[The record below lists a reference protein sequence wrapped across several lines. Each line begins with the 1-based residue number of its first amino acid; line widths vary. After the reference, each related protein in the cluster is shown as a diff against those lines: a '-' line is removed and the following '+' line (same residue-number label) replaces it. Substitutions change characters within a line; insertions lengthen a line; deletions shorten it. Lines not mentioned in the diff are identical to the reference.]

1 MVDDTAR
8 ASRGSAHRD
17 MKAEIDERRIAH
29 AVAIGLPSVTVIV
42 AAVMG
47 VTIGAPMAILVLAAG
62 VLLGVIGLFWASLR
76 ILSGDAALP
85 PELEALDAS
94 AHAVDALAS
103 RKKMLLRAL
112 KDLDNERA
120 LGKLE
125 EEDHEQ
131 LSLTYRGELKDV
143 LARIDATLQPHRK
156 KAEDAAR
163 SYLAK
168 AGLAEEGYRGTQPV
182 TDEDALSDDEMDDDD
197 SADDDDDDDDAEE
210 SEPVVAKPV
219 ARPAAKKVAKSENDA
234 TTVVAKKTDA
244 APARVAC
251 PKCETSNEVDASFC
265 KKCGASLANASK
277 AASSTSSTST
287 SESAAKET
295 ESDEA

>member
-1 MVDDTAR
+1 MVDDAVR
-8 ASRGSAHRD
+8 SVERSVHRD
-17 MKAEIDERRIAH
+17 VKAEIDERRIAH
-29 AVAIGLPSVTVIV
+29 GVAIGLPLVTVTL

-62 VLLGVIGLFWASLR
+62 MLLGVIGLFWASLR
-76 ILSGDAALP
+76 ILSGDAPLS

-94 AHAVDALAS
+94 AHAVDAFAS

-131 LSLTYRGELKDV
+131 LSHTYRGELKDV
-143 LARIDATLQPHRK
+143 LARIDASLEPHRK

-163 SYLAK
+163 VYLAS
-168 AGLAEEGYRGTQPV
+168 AESGLVEAHRATPP
-182 TDEDALSDDEMDDDD
+182 
-197 SADDDDDDDDAEE
+197 ADDDDDHDDDHDDEAAEVRGPE
-210 SEPVVAKPV
+210 VAK
-219 ARPAAKKVAKSENDA
+219 A
-234 TTVVAKKTDA
+234 VVEEKAET

-251 PKCETSNEVDASFC
+251 PKCSTSNEVDASFC
-265 KKCGASLANASK
+265 KKCGASLAKDANTAK
-277 AASSTSSTST
+277 T
-287 SESAAKET
+287 AKES
-295 ESDEA
+295 SDEA

>member
-1 MVDDTAR
+1 MVDEAAVETQGR
-8 ASRGSAHRD
+8 TAHRD
-17 MKAEIDERRIAH
+17 VKAELDERRIAQG
-29 AVAIGLPSVTVIV
+29 VAIGLPIVTVTL

-76 ILSGDAALP
+76 ILSGDAPLS

-131 LSLTYRGELKDV
+131 LTLAYRGELKDV
-143 LARIDATLQPHRK
+143 LARIDESLAPHRS

-168 AGLAEEGYRGTQPV
+168 AGLAEEGYRGTPPSADASV
-182 TDEDALSDDEMDDDD
+182 EALDGEDDEDDEDDED
-197 SADDDDDDDDAEE
+197 EQ
-210 SEPVVAKPV
+210 PVAKP
-219 ARPAAKKVAKSENDA
+219 
-234 TTVVAKKTDA
+234 T
-244 APARVAC
+244 RVAC
-251 PKCETSNEVDASFC
+251 PTCATSNEVDASFC
-265 KKCGASLANASK
+265 KKCGASLAK
-277 AASSTSSTST
+277 D
-287 SESAAKET
+287 AAKNTKNTTDATDTTAKEPET
-295 ESDEA
+295 DDA

>member
-1 MVDDTAR
+1 MVDEAVETQGR
-8 ASRGSAHRD
+8 SAHRD
-17 MKAEIDERRIAH
+17 VKAELDERRIAQG
-29 AVAIGLPSVTVIV
+29 VAIGLPAVTVTL

-62 VLLGVIGLFWASLR
+62 MLLGVIGLFWASLR
-76 ILSGDAALP
+76 ILSGDAPLS

-94 AHAVDALAS
+94 GHAVDALAS

-131 LSLTYRGELKDV
+131 LSQTYRNELKDV
-143 LARIDATLQPHRK
+143 LARIDASLEPHRK

-168 AGLAEEGYRGTQPV
+168 TGLVEEGYRGTPPV
-182 TDEDALSDDEMDDDD
+182 AEASVDDEEEDESDDEDEEDD
-197 SADDDDDDDDAEE
+197 EE
-210 SEPVVAKPV
+210 SEDEVAAPVVAKQVAPKKVAAKPVVAKPV
-219 ARPAAKKVAKSENDA
+219 VAKP
-234 TTVVAKKTDA
+234 T
-244 APARVAC
+244 RLAC
-251 PKCETSNEVDASFC
+251 PKCATSNEVDASFC
-265 KKCGASLANASK
+265 KKCGASLSK
-277 AASSTSSTST
+277 DAAGKDAGAKDTDTKDT
-287 SESAAKET
+287 KAKEPET
-295 ESDEA
+295 DEA